1 MKQENIFP
9 LVPRVMLA
17 ALEETFPKQD
27 FGPGETL
34 RELDYHFGQRSVIRF
49 LSNKLDEQAENSL
62 TSITNT

>member
-9 LVPRVMLA
+9 LVPRELLT
-17 ALEETFPKQD
+17 ALEETFPIQD
-27 FGPGETL
+27 FGPGEYL

-62 TSITNT
+62 TSITNN